1 MKKTAASPENIIRKA
16 FLTALLTIAFVA
28 ICLQCYVTYESYIS
42 QQGVFLTNEAGKQR
56 MLTQRIAKNMLK
68 ILYAENNEI
77 RQTWFLSSLEEDIEK
92 IKTHHQ
98 LLIDNQ
104 IFKDRDDLLQ
114 ETNQSINS
122 LSKLIYQVLGNL
134 NGPTVDIS
142 QLRDA
147 VALYMA
153 EEEHAL
159 NLMEQITQITEHK
172 TELRESLFLWYSWAG
187 TLLIIVTL
195 LIAAKKVLCPAL
207 STVKELFR
215 QQQENTKNLEQAKQ
229 QSEIN
234 EQAMET
240 QAVELLAQKQLHES
254 ILNTTHSVIISIN
267 PKGCIT
273 VFNNAAEN
281 LFGFDKNEV
290 KGKNIKLLMPNPYKD
305 DHDGYLENYLKT
317 GTKNIIDF
325 EREVLGQKKD
335 GTVFPLNLRVKEIH
349 LEKHH
354 EFIGFVEDLSDKQK
368 IQQTLQEL
376 AQSEGQ
382 YLSVVDDQDNLICRY
397 NKAFILTFVNKA
409 YCEYFSKSREVLLGS
424 CILDS
429 VPGDVG
435 DWLIQQHQSITY
447 EQPTQRHEDK
457 IITDGDQEEWQA
469 WTTRGIFD
477 SDKQLIEYQGVGT
490 ITTNQKLDEFRLL
503 QAKQSAEEANQAK
516 SMFLS
521 NMSHELRT
529 PLNSIIGFSQLLEI
543 DDEEP
548 LTAMQRESVELI
560 HKGGTH
566 LLELINDILDLSAV
580 EAGKINVSLEPI
592 VLQNIFDEVIPF
604 VREMGVKRG
613 ITINVDNTCVNDRVV
628 TDYTRTKQVLLN
640 LISNAIKYNH
650 KNGHIDIVVSNKDD
664 HLLLSIKDTGPGIP
678 EEKKKD
684 LFKPFSRLGA
694 ENTAIEGTG
703 IGLSLCKSIVEHLQG
718 EIGVES
724 EPGFGSNFWF
734 TLPLANSSHGTIE
747 TIETEDIKPLQESG
761 IKLLYIE
768 DNPANMQLMRRV
780 IKRTE
785 GVVLFDAPNA
795 EIGLEM
801 IEQMRPDIVL
811 LDIDLP
817 GMNGFQA
824 YTEIQQRFD
833 FADSLPVIA
842 ITANAM
848 KKDVERGI
856 ELGFYAYLT
865 KPLNISLFLQT
876 IDKAILK
883 IKK

>member
-1 MKKTAASPENIIRKA
+1 
-16 FLTALLTIAFVA
+16 
-28 ICLQCYVTYESYIS
+28 
-42 QQGVFLTNEAGKQR
+42 
-56 MLTQRIAKNMLK
+56 
-68 ILYAENNEI
+68 
-77 RQTWFLSSLEEDIEK
+77 
-92 IKTHHQ
+92 
-98 LLIDNQ
+98 
-104 IFKDRDDLLQ
+104 
-114 ETNQSINS
+114 
-122 LSKLIYQVLGNL
+122 
-134 NGPTVDIS
+134 
-142 QLRDA
+142 
-147 VALYMA
+147 
-153 EEEHAL
+153 
-159 NLMEQITQITEHK
+159 
-172 TELRESLFLWYSWAG
+172 
-187 TLLIIVTL
+187 
-195 LIAAKKVLCPAL
+195 
-207 STVKELFR
+207 
-215 QQQENTKNLEQAKQ
+215 
-229 QSEIN
+229 
-234 EQAMET
+234 
-240 QAVELLAQKQLHES
+240 
-254 ILNTTHSVIISIN
+254 
-267 PKGCIT
+267 
-273 VFNNAAEN
+273 
-281 LFGFDKNEV
+281 
-290 KGKNIKLLMPNPYKD
+290 
-305 DHDGYLENYLKT
+305 
-317 GTKNIIDF
+317 
-325 EREVLGQKKD
+325 
-335 GTVFPLNLRVKEIH
+335 
-349 LEKHH
+349 
-354 EFIGFVEDLSDKQK
+354 
-368 IQQTLQEL
+368 
-376 AQSEGQ
+376 
-382 YLSVVDDQDNLICRY
+382 
-397 NKAFILTFVNKA
+397 
-409 YCEYFSKSREVLLGS
+409 
-424 CILDS
+424 
-429 VPGDVG
+429 
-435 DWLIQQHQSITY
+435 
-447 EQPTQRHEDK
+447 
-457 IITDGDQEEWQA
+457 
-469 WTTRGIFD
+469 
-477 SDKQLIEYQGVGT
+477 
-490 ITTNQKLDEFRLL
+490 
-503 QAKQSAEEANQAK
+503 
-516 SMFLS
+516 
-521 NMSHELRT
+521 MSHELRT

-650 KNGHIDIVVSNKDD
+650 KNGHIDIEVSNKED

-718 EIGVES
+718 KIGVES

-734 TLPLANSSHGTIE
+734 TLPLANSSHGTIETIE